1 MVNADEEVPIL
12 GTAPTTVVVVDD
24 HAPTRSLIVELLS
37 GTGFDAVG
45 QAATARGA
53 IEAATRLRPDV
64 VLLDIEMPGSGIHAA
79 RVLSRSL
86 PGTTVVM
93 LTASEEDADL
103 FEAVRAGAK
112 GYLVK
117 SAGLDDLAAEL
128 RAVLDGRPALSPAL
142 MTRILKEFRRHRHM
156 IPSRAHLDS
165 RLTERE
171 REVME
176 LLAEGRSTEEVAGS
190 LFITATTVRVH
201 VSSVVRKLQARDR
214 EQAVRLLHRG

>member
-156 IPSRAHLDS
+156 IPSRARLDS